1 MDELQKQI
9 NYLTQEDLKNKQE
22 INKLKKLIEELK
34 ELSGNKEVK
43 LIENKNDKNDKNI
56 SINITKYKK
65 SIVIKNMYSTH
76 NSTIK
81 CKDILKEL
89 GGKWSK
95 IDGEQGW
102 IFVGSFSEGKSLES
116 NSKFI
121 IERLESED
129 YELEVN
135 FSYL

>member
-9 NYLTQEDLKNKQE
+9 DYLTEEDIKNKKE
-22 INKLKKLIEELK
+22 IEELK
-34 ELSGNKEVK
+34 KMVEELKNSLKIDKITKYEKGNEKESNKELS
-43 LIENKNDKNDKNI
+43 III
-56 SINITKYKK
+56 SKYKK
-65 SIVIKNMYSTH
+65 SIIVKNMYSTH

-95 IDGEQGW
+95 IEGEQGW
-102 IFVGSFSEGKSLES
+102 IFVGSLSEGKSLES

-135 FSYL
+135 YL

>member
-1 MDELQKQI
+1 
-9 NYLTQEDLKNKQE
+9 
-22 INKLKKLIEELK
+22 
-34 ELSGNKEVK
+34 
-43 LIENKNDKNDKNI
+43 
-56 SINITKYKK
+56 
-65 SIVIKNMYSTH
+65 MYSTH

-95 IDGEQGW
+95 IEGEQGW

-135 FSYL
+135 YL

>member
-9 NYLTQEDLKNKQE
+9 DYLTQEDFKNKQE
-22 INKLKKLIEELK
+22 INKLKELIEEL
-34 ELSGNKEVK
+34 LSNK
-43 LIENKNDKNDKNI
+43 LIENKNDKNI
-56 SINITKYKK
+56 SIHVTKYKK

-129 YELEVN
+129 YELEIN
-135 FSYL
+135 YP

>member
-9 NYLTQEDLKNKQE
+9 DYLTQEDFKNKQE
-22 INKLKKLIEELK
+22 INKLKELIK
-34 ELSGNKEVK
+34 ELLTYKEAK
-43 LIENKNDKNDKNI
+43 LIENKNDKNI
-56 SINITKYKK
+56 SIIVTKYKK

-76 NSTIK
+76 NSTVK

-89 GGKWSK
+89 NGKWSK

-102 IFVGSFSEGKSLES
+102 IFVGSFSEGKSLET

-121 IERLESED
+121 IEKLESED

-135 FSYL
+135 YKE

>member
-9 NYLTQEDLKNKQE
+9 DYLTEEDIKNKKE
-22 INKLKKLIEELK
+22 IEELK
-34 ELSGNKEVK
+34 KMVEELKNSLKIDKITKYEKGNEKESNKELS
-43 LIENKNDKNDKNI
+43 III
-56 SINITKYKK
+56 SKYKK
-65 SIVIKNMYSTH
+65 SIIVKNMYSTH

-95 IDGEQGW
+95 IEGEQGW
-102 IFVGSFSEGKSLES
+102 IFVGKNKEEKSLES

-135 FSYL
+135 YL